1 MMQNDLIDRGAL
13 VRHLVNWQ
21 MESFSKVG
29 HEKEYNLL
37 DMIIRGVENE
47 PAVYN
52 VENVVKELEKEKEI
66 HEHYYNI
73 SVYKHFPEVKERF
86 KQVCIVF
93 DKAIDIVRN
102 GGKE

>member
-1 MMQNDLIDRGAL
+1 MQGDLISRSDL

-47 PAVYN
+47 PTAYD
-52 VENVVKELEKEKEI
+52 VEKVIKQI
-66 HEHYYNI
+66 G
-73 SVYKHFPEVKERF
+73 EVKLGGRCDAGVVAKE
-86 KQVCIVF
+86 
-93 DKAIDIVRN
+93 IVRN